1 METAIISGKSKK
13 DIQLLIT
20 LAEKMGIKAK
30 LLSKDDLED
39 FGMSKAI
46 IEGATGELIDA
57 DEFLNTLKWSYG
69 YVYSKSK

>member
-1 METAIISGKSKK
+1 
-13 DIQLLIT
+13 
-20 LAEKMGIKAK
+20 MGIKAK

-57 DEFLNTLKWSYG
+57 DEFLNTLK
-69 YVYSKSK
+69 

>member
-57 DEFLNTLKWSYG
+57 DEFLNTLK
-69 YVYSKSK
+69 